1 MDENTFECPHCGA
14 KIYPEMT
21 RCPQCGQ
28 NMYPEDEDENVTN
41 AESIPANWMAVLGAH
56 VIGLMIAG
64 GIALLLHFIVSSFV
78 APASLGLGGKIV
90 LLLAGPVGALAGS
103 FVAAGIA
110 HMQGRWVGGVVAVLV
125 IPILAI
131 LATHWVE
138 VSVSFLLS
146 PGVITD
152 GLVTIAAGFIGGWIN
167 IKLYHDTG
175 WKEKWQVRGWEDLL
189 YQDLLRRTRFNGGA
203 ADRLI
208 EYERKQN
215 PQATRLKLIQNAI
228 ERWERDNR

>member
-1 MDENTFECPHCGA
+1 
-14 KIYPEMT
+14 MT

-28 NMYPEDEDENVTN
+28 NMYPEDEDENVAN
-41 AESIPANWMAVLGAH
+41 AESIPASWVAVLGAL
-56 VIGLMIAG
+56 VIGLIIAG
-64 GIALLLHFIVSSFV
+64 GIALLLHFIVSSIV

-90 LLLAGPVGALAGS
+90 LLLAGPVGAFVSS
-103 FVAAGIA
+103 FVVAGIA
-110 HMQGRWVGGVVAVLV
+110 RKQGRWVGAVVAVLV
-125 IPILAI
+125 LPILAI

-138 VSVSFLLS
+138 VNSNFLLS

-152 GLVTIAAGFIGGWIN
+152 GLVTIVAGFIGGWIN

-208 EYERKQN
+208 EYERKQD
-215 PQATRLKLIQNAI
+215 PQASRLKLIQNAI
-228 ERWERDNR
+228 ERWESDNR